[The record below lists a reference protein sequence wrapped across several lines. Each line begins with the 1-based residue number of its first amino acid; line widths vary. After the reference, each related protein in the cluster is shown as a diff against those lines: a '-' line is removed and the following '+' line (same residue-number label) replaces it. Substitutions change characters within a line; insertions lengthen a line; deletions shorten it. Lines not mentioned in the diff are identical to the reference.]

1 MHKYIAYI
9 FSKILI
15 LFFSC
20 ADETINTVAIH
31 NFDNITTECDGNGF
45 CKARCNVR
53 EDDEDNQWQC
63 FGECKHNTV
72 YIRKVGDGEYDL
84 CCNQPKSKDDEDLKE
99 LSKQQ
104 IQHQINKAECLKV
117 DDINKQ
123 NSEPIYCTKSPWTC
137 SVGTEIT
144 EQNEDKIP

>member
-1 MHKYIAYI
+1 MLYGIKIPRRIQVSLRATDCNLYEYFLKPKLAKECYIWLQA
-9 FSKILI
+9 
-15 LFFSC
+15 
-20 ADETINTVAIH
+20 
-31 NFDNITTECDGNGF
+31 
-45 CKARCNVR
+45 
-53 EDDEDNQWQC
+53 
-63 FGECKHNTV
+63 
-72 YIRKVGDGEYDL
+72 
-84 CCNQPKSKDDEDLKE
+84 E